1 MSTFND
7 VKKMCILCLKESE
20 QVEIMS
26 TSSFGYSDL
35 DFRPSLME
43 RSTIFA
49 WLQACPHCGYVA
61 KDIFD
66 LSCIKAVKHVDVM
79 RQIVSSESY
88 VKCDNINFISDY
100 ASNFYRHHLILL
112 KSDNIEEAFL
122 ALRNAAWVCD
132 DMGDKENAVICRKK
146 AIELIDRLSLES
158 FGKFDINRCPSRII
172 KFLYNKC
179 TKRKGLPYAEY
190 LDLVRLDMLRR
201 TGDFERVTDEYSKKS
216 YLSGIFNKALKFQL
230 EKARLKDDSAYTF
243 EDV

>member
-7 VKKMCILCLKESE
+7 VTKTCILCFKESE
-20 QVEIMS
+20 QVEINS
-26 TSSFGYSDL
+26 TSSFGYDDL
-35 DFRPSLME
+35 DFRPPMMA

-49 WLQACPHCGYVA
+49 WLEACPHCGYVA

-66 LSCIKAVKHVDVM
+66 LSCIQAVKHVDVM
-79 RQIVSSESY
+79 RKIVSSESY
-88 VKCDNINFISDY
+88 KKCDNINFCSDY

-112 KSDNIEEAFL
+112 KSDNTEEAFL

-132 DMGDKENAVICRKK
+132 DMGDEENAIICRKK
-146 AIELIDRLSLES
+146 AIELIDRITSES

-172 KFLYNKC
+172 KFLYNKY
-179 TKRKGLPYAEY
+179 TKIKKLPDAEY

-201 TGDFERVTDEYSKKS
+201 IGDFERVINEYSKKCYS
-216 YLSGIFNKALKFQL
+216 KKIFNKVLKLQT
-230 EKARLKDDSAYTF
+230 EKAMAKDDSTYTL